1 MRTIKFRGKRK
12 DTGEWVY
19 GNYVKFKE
27 DDIFCTPSCP
37 DTFFRERHY
46 IVSEMELDIVPEG
59 YADSGNEKRFPDFN
73 EVLPETVGQFTGLH
87 DKNGKEIYE
96 GDILQYERIKTIGYH
111 TVSTTDKDGRFSA
124 GGSLDNYTKEIYKT
138 SVDFRKGSFGIE
150 YTGFSEMETTQDRLT
165 GWSDEHDQIASH
177 WIDRY
182 ENFEVIGNVHEE
194 RSKK

>member
-1 MRTIKFRGKRK
+1 MNRVIKFRGKRK
-12 DTGEWVY
+12 DNGEWVY

-73 EVLPETVGQFTGLH
+73 EVIPETVGQFTGLH
-87 DKNGKEIYE
+87 NKNGVEIYE
-96 GDILQYERIKTIGYH
+96 GDKVKFVGGTCYYLSMNHYGKKHEVGTVLVVAKLLSGYTLQLPIH
-111 TVSTTDKDGRFSA
+111 VSEDIPNLVGNV
-124 GGSLDNYTKEIYKT
+124 DNYQI
-138 SVDFRKGSFGIE
+138 
-150 YTGFSEMETTQDRLT
+150 
-165 GWSDEHDQIASH
+165 WSHQRS
-177 WIDRY
+177 
-182 ENFEVIGNVHEE
+182 FEVIGNIHEE